1 MSITHSF
8 YSELPSGQSILVEVE
23 IEPLVPA
30 YTSGLPEDC
39 YPEEGGTAEIQ
50 TVQIVTKDADGKTV
64 LIDIDT
70 SDIWVRGRADKFKYF
85 DDELADAAY
94 NNWENEL

>member
-1 MSITHSF
+1 MTITHSF
-8 YSELPSGQSILVEVE
+8 HSELPSGQSILVEVE
-23 IEPLVPA
+23 IDPLVQA

-39 YPEEGGTAEIQ
+39 GTAEIQ

-94 NNWENEL
+94 DNWENEL